1 MQELLE
7 IAKYILPALVVLAAS
22 YLILNKLINAHSM
35 HKSMEARYQIQRD
48 ALPIKLQAYERI
60 IIFLERIAPSALI
73 LRVYKSGMSAKYLQN
88 ELINTI
94 KSEFEHNLSQQIY
107 VSNAAWEVTRNAKEE
122 MIKFILTTG
131 NKLDESSGGMELT
144 KLLMDISANVAKLP
158 TQIAEEVI
166 KEEVRR
172 YL

>member
-22 YLILNKLINAHSM
+22 YLVLNKLINAHTM

-88 ELINTI
+88 ELINAI

-131 NKLDESSGGMELT
+131 NKLDESSGGLELT
-144 KLLMDISANVAKLP
+144 KLLMDISTNVAKLP

>member
-22 YLILNKLINAHSM
+22 YLVLNKLINAHTM

-88 ELINTI
+88 ELINAI

-144 KLLMDISANVAKLP
+144 KLLMDISTNVAKLP

>member
-7 IAKYILPALVVLAAS
+7 IAKYILPSLVVLAAA
-22 YLILNKLINAHSM
+22 YLMLNKLINAQSFQ
-35 HKSMEARYQIQRD
+35 KQMEARYQIQRD

-73 LRVYKSGMSAKYLQN
+73 LRVYKSGMSAKYLQS

-94 KSEFEHNLSQQIY
+94 KMEFEHNLSQQIY
-107 VSNAAWEVTRNAKEE
+107 MSNTAWEVTRNAKEE

-131 NKLDESSGGMELT
+131 NRLDESAGGMELT
-144 KLLMDISANVAKLP
+144 KLLMDISTNVAKLP

>member
-7 IAKYILPALVVLAAS
+7 IAKYILPALVVLAAA
-22 YLILNKLINAHSM
+22 YLVLNKLINAHTM

-88 ELINTI
+88 ELINAI

-122 MIKFILTTG
+122 MIKFILTIG
-131 NKLDESSGGMELT
+131 NKLDESSGGLELT

>member
-22 YLILNKLINAHSM
+22 YLVLNKLINAHTM

-144 KLLMDISANVAKLP
+144 KLLMDISSNVAKLP

>member
-1 MQELLE
+1 
-7 IAKYILPALVVLAAS
+7 
-22 YLILNKLINAHSM
+22 
-35 HKSMEARYQIQRD
+35 
-48 ALPIKLQAYERI
+48 
-60 IIFLERIAPSALI
+60 IAPSALI